1 MACVPSPGLPFTPPL
16 SPPPPPHLPFSLQVS
31 RSEAEFLIGETP
43 FVRRRAASVRYAA
56 ESLVSLRAER
66 EEGEGEGVY
75 HYTTEDIEPLW
86 HDGMELLLITH
97 GTMQVSLRGY

>member
-1 MACVPSPGLPFTPPL
+1 M
-16 SPPPPPHLPFSLQVS
+16 QVS
-31 RSEAEFLIGETP
+31 RSEAEFLMGETP

-56 ESLVSLRAER
+56 ESLISLRAER

-75 HYTTEDIEPLW
+75 HYSREEIDPLW

-97 GTMQVSLRGY
+97 GTMQASY

>member
-1 MACVPSPGLPFTPPL
+1 M
-16 SPPPPPHLPFSLQVS
+16 
-31 RSEAEFLIGETP
+31 
-43 FVRRRAASVRYAA
+43 RYAA